1 MAANLR
7 SQRTYW
13 GPSNRS
19 RVSSE
24 PNFRGAQAEAS
35 PCCKTDIVYCK
46 DLLHCCK
53 KKKKACSLII
63 NILMKELNRGYQLRL
78 IKFLPKIFLFIDF
91 WRLTWLYKYSAIG
104 EYCWDAMDS
113 LLLGPRNF
121 FDNQTR
127 HWHPSRVT
135 IRVSI
140 TGTVSNVDANADI
153 PFSDVV
159 TVALYCS
166 VSEVTRVIIADPH
179 SCVNRQ
185 RSVTLGAVES
195 DEPSLAAFTATS
207 HIDISLEYN
216 MKSCIVFSFNKHAIL
231 KIQHYILLATSA
243 IQNTVKY
250 DSRYYSNLNVCSVAI
265 L

>member
-1 MAANLR
+1 MAATLR

-19 RVSSE
+19 WVSWE
-24 PNFRGAQAEAS
+24 PNFRGAQAEAA

-63 NILMKELNRGYQLRL
+63 NILMKQLNRGYQLRL

-91 WRLTWLYKYSAIG
+91 WRLTWLYKHSAIV
-104 EYCWDAMDS
+104 ECCWDTMDS

-127 HWHPSRVT
+127 HWLPSRVT

-140 TGTVSNVDANADI
+140 TRTVSNVDTNADI

-166 VSEVTRVIIADPH
+166 MSEVICVSISDPQGR
-179 SCVNRQ
+179 VNRQ
-185 RSVTLGAVES
+185 RSATLGAVES
-195 DEPSLAAFTATS
+195 DEPSLAAATATS
-207 HIDISLEYN
+207 QIDISLEYN
-216 MKSCIVFSFNKHAIL
+216 MKSCIVFNFNKLAIL
-231 KIQHYILLATSA
+231 KTQHYTVSNQCHTEHREIWFTLLFKS
-243 IQNTVKY
+243 
-250 DSRYYSNLNVCSVAI
+250 
-265 L
+265 